1 MPHTTTKAVRVK
13 RPDSRPNGKRR
24 MKLSKQADDAQV
36 IQDIRVTKLPSSE
49 KKERVNN
56 QPIELTKEDKLIRA
70 LKKKV
75 YICFFIYS

>member
-1 MPHTTTKAVRVK
+1 
-13 RPDSRPNGKRR
+13 